1 MLKAYA
7 LKFRP
12 EGMKLPFHWWRLK
25 GIAVHST
32 SNAATERDLSSHDF
46 ELGGESDDIRYPRLR
61 TASLRNES
69 PKCKISHE
77 SSSTGLFSSIA
88 VEGQISNSEWTDCTF
103 L

>member
-12 EGMKLPFHWWRLK
+12 EGMNLPFHWWRLK

-46 ELGGESDDIRYPRLR
+46 ELGGESDDRYPSPGSRVCVMSRPNTNLR
-61 TASLRNES
+61 KSLHLPVYYPQS
-69 PKCKISHE
+69 
-77 SSSTGLFSSIA
+77 
-88 VEGQISNSEWTDCTF
+88 Q
-103 L
+103 